1 MSVRGRV
8 PGYHDDVFA
17 QALIEKGALDGLAT
31 EMSNLRSYF
40 WTSVDDGRIVY
51 VLLVVA
57 FLILFRVST
66 RKP

>member
-1 MSVRGRV
+1 M
-8 PGYHDDVFA
+8 PGYHDGVFA

-31 EMSNLRSYF
+31 EVAHLESYF
-40 WTSVDDGRIVY
+40 WASVDDGRIVY
-51 VLLVVA
+51 VFLVVA